1 MKRDKKKDIS
11 YPNQIYNNFKV
22 MMLKVQIHFFKI
34 KKMHKVQLQEI
45 N

>member
-1 MKRDKKKDIS
+1 MKCDKKKEIS
-11 YPNQIYNNFKV
+11 YLNQINNNFKV

-34 KKMHKVQLQEI
+34 KKMHKVLLREI